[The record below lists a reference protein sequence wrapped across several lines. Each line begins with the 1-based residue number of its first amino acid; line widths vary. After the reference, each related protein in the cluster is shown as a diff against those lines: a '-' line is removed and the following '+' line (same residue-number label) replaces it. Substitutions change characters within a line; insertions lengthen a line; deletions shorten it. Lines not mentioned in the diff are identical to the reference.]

1 MSERAGSYLLAGQPT
16 ERDRRQLQSRV
27 WEPAGRVLLAK
38 LPSGAG
44 LRALDVGCGVMG
56 RLRVLSEWVGPHGN
70 VVGADIDDKML
81 AGRRGERD
89 PSSAAN
95 EERQGPGRRSVARKS
110 PKNESSRGRQGR
122 VRGHQGAE
130 GAPGRQR
137 PQDLAEAGRRFGRP
151 DHHSGSGLPCVP
163 GSLAGTRE
171 VTPPIF
177 AHIIGT

>member
-16 ERDRRQLQSRV
+16 ERERLQLQSRV

-56 RLRVLSEWVGPHGN
+56 WLRVLSEWVGPHRN

-89 PSSAAN
+89 PSSAAK
-95 EERQGPGRRSVARKS
+95 EERQGRGRRSVARTS

-122 VRGHQGAE
+122 VRG
-130 GAPGRQR
+130 
-137 PQDLAEAGRRFGRP
+137 D
-151 DHHSGSGLPCVP
+151 
-163 GSLAGTRE
+163 
-171 VTPPIF
+171 
-177 AHIIGT
+177 